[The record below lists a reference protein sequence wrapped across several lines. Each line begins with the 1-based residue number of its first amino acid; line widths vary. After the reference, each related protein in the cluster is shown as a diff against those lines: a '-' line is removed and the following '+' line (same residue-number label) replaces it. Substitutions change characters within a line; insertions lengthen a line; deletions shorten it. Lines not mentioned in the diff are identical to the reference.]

1 MFYVHLK
8 YSCKYRVKFSHN
20 YVFTICGKCVNL
32 KTNKEIKQVIK
43 GGSIGYVLGG
53 KFYSLT
59 HLRTQLERI
68 PKKQKLPF

>member
-1 MFYVHLK
+1 MLYVYLK
-8 YSCKYRVKFSHN
+8 YSCKYCVKFSPN

-32 KTNKEIKQVIK
+32 KTNREIKQISK

-59 HLRTQLERI
+59 FLRTQLEKI
-68 PKKQKLPF
+68 TKKEKLSF